1 MLMRMPSR
9 KVISKK
15 MSEYLSVI
23 SHPDRF
29 RIIEEIGDRELDVN
43 EITKILGIPQ
53 SSVSQHLSALRSK
66 DLVVDRREGKHI
78 FYSLR
83 FPWMAGWLLQGLQ
96 LLEEAKSSDLE
107 LLTATAEVKKLW
119 GRGHQ

>member
-83 FPWMAGWLLQGLQ
+83 FPWMAGWLLEGLK
-96 LLEEAKSSDLE
+96 LLEEAKSSDHE

>member
-1 MLMRMPSR
+1 MLMCMPSR

-83 FPWMAGWLLQGLQ
+83 FPWMAGWLLEGLK
-96 LLEEAKSSDLE
+96 LLEEAKSSDHE

-119 GRGHQ
+119 GRGH

>member
-1 MLMRMPSR
+1 MRMPSR

-83 FPWMAGWLLQGLQ
+83 FPWMAGWLLEGLK
-96 LLEEAKSSDLE
+96 LLEEAKSSDHE

>member
-1 MLMRMPSR
+1 MFSSMPAR
-9 KVISKK
+9 KVIAKK

-23 SHPDRF
+23 SHPERF
-29 RIIEEIGDRELDVN
+29 RIIEELGSRELDVN

-53 SSVSQHLSALRSK
+53 SSVSQHLSALRSR
-66 DLVVDRREGKHI
+66 DLVIDRREGKHI

-96 LLEEAKSSDLE
+96 LLEEANSSDVD
-107 LLTATAEVKKLW
+107 LLNATAEVKKIW
-119 GRGHQ
+119 GRGLS

>member
-83 FPWMAGWLLQGLQ
+83 FPWMAGWLLEGLK
-96 LLEEAKSSDLE
+96 LLEEAKSSDQE